1 MNNPKKN
8 YWFNL
13 DERKNLI
20 SKIFE
25 GSENIKVDE
34 TCWLACRLYG

>member
-25 GSENIKVDE
+25 GSENIKS
-34 TCWLACRLYG
+34 